1 MVKRKNQIR
10 RKRRTRRKTRG
21 RAHGLF
27 DKKKSSPFSEKA
39 YNKLGEKYQHD
50 AYTAIKAI
58 VDNYDAAGKLAEGF
72 TASQVDGM
80 LSKFVDEPRNIDGL
94 TRVKMWTYH
103 LLDSKSYSQG
113 GDAFMKEIFDLKHKS
128 LL

>member
-1 MVKRKNQIR
+1 MVRH
-10 RKRRTRRKTRG
+10 KRRTKKRTRTKKRG
-21 RAHGLF
+21 RGFF
-27 DKKKSSPFSEKA
+27 DKKTPPFSEKA

-50 AYTAIKAI
+50 AYTAIKTI
-58 VDNYDAAGKLAEGF
+58 VDNYDAAGKLEPGF

-80 LSKFVDEPRNIDGL
+80 LSKFVDEPRNIDEL

-113 GDAFMKEIFDLKHKS
+113 GDAFMKELFALKHTS
-128 LL
+128 LLLSE